1 MSTLEYRIHLLNIA
15 LPRDAVLSPTVSL
28 RILSEEEICR
38 NYPFD
43 EARHGRPYFNRT
55 DWLNHKVEAVIRIA
69 STDAEIFELCTYK
82 AIDELEKKFTHA
94 HLLCCFDDS
103 TRVYSTYRRVL
114 VNGIPQQLSLSHI
127 YNYTIDP
134 RVLSES
140 DLSLLTRCFS
150 LLCCEMRD
158 KFLDRSIDKFLAGRK
173 QDIQHPNTTNTPNW
187 DKIMDYV
194 VALEAILLSGTK
206 SELTLR
212 FKLNGAWLLSKAYA
226 IDRKTAFTALGHLYS
241 LRSSVVHGYDLPNA
255 KKSAQGFL
263 GTLAPLKSEKLDDLE
278 LITLISR
285 IIEIWLQNLFFYLVQ
300 IPEQS
305 RPYMCEGSWEDMYLG
320 KFIQHQ

>member
-15 LPRDAVLSPTVSL
+15 LPRDVVLSPIVSL
-28 RILSEEEICR
+28 RILSEEEICK

-43 EARHGRPYFNRT
+43 EARHGRPYFNRN

-69 STDAEIFELCTYK
+69 TTDAEVPKLCTYE

-94 HLLCCFDDS
+94 HLLCCFDDH
-103 TRVYSTYRRVL
+103 TRVYSTYQRVL
-114 VNGIPQQLSLSHI
+114 VDGIPKQLSLSHL

-134 RVLSES
+134 KALDES

-150 LLCCEMRD
+150 LLCCETRD
-158 KFLDRSIDKFLAGRK
+158 KFLDRSINKFLSGRK

-194 VALEAILLSGTK
+194 VALEAILLSGMK

-212 FKLNGAWLLSKAYA
+212 FKLNGAWLLSEAYA

-255 KKSAQGFL
+255 KKSAQKFL
-263 GTLAPLKSEKLDDLE
+263 SSLATARSEKLHDLE
-278 LITLISR
+278 LITQISR
-285 IIEIWLQNLFFYLVQ
+285 IIEIWLQNIFFYLAQ

-305 RPYMCEGSWEDMYLG
+305 RPYICEGTWEDMYLG
-320 KFIQHQ
+320 KFNLDR